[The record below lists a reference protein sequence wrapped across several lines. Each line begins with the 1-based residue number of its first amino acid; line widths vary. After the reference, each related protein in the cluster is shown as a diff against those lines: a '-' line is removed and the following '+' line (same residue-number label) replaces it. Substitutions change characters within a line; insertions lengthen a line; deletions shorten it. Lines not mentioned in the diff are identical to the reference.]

1 MQKKLRLL
9 SMLIA
14 LSFTTG
20 LRAQTDSLE
29 ISLLTCEPGKAIYEL
44 YGHTAILV
52 EDITAG
58 TMVVYNY
65 GMFDFNTPNF
75 MLKFAR
81 GHTDYILGTNR
92 FTSFIR
98 EYSMRGSKV
107 FKQPINLSQT
117 ELRTLDSLLLDNL
130 KPENRTYRYNFLH
143 NNCATMALDKI
154 EESIAGTVTYPEP
167 DTTQTIRNILTQH
180 TSVRPWSEFGVD
192 IILGAE
198 VDRPLKYR
206 QEAFAPLYLMDFVSK
221 AIVTDTAGAVRPLVL
236 PAETIVAPD
245 HSVDMGKPLFTPIQV
260 ACILAAV
267 ILLLTLLGWYK
278 EKRFWLIDALLY
290 GAQGLAGIIITFMYF
305 FSEHPAVGTNWLVLI
320 FNPVALFLLPFMIRS
335 AKRRKTGLLIIY
347 EFLICSA
354 FIVCSPLIPQYIE
367 PAVYVL
373 IATFAARALLSILFC
388 IHSHSC
394 NQPVQS
400 SRTVRGSIPVWL
412 FLMLAI
418 PFTAQAANEKRPKLV
433 VGIVVDQLDRQNVE
447 IMLPLLSDDGIKL
460 MWYDGYNR
468 DFTTF
473 DYDDTDRA
481 SAMASIYT
489 GASPFQHGIVAE
501 RWMNRSTLMP
511 SSLLDDGN
519 SNGINTIEHTSP
531 ERLLATNLADEMKLE
546 SGGRSRVCAIAIERD
561 ASILAAGHEADV
573 AIWLN
578 HENGKWCSSDFYGY
592 MPAWVENLNESQS
605 RKYEWQ
611 PMMSADD
618 YIRISVKDNGE
629 PFSYS
634 IKPDNTL
641 DLFTSPLANDM
652 VNNAALIAVDAM
664 KMGSDDTPDL
674 LALTY
679 YAGNFRHENNSIS
692 SIEQQDIL
700 LRLDKNISELIQAI
714 NDKIGQENVLYF
726 LTSTGYTDSKAPDLK
741 NTRIPT
747 GIMSMERATA
757 LLNLY
762 LSAKYGSDKYIE
774 TYYCNQ
780 IYLNHNL
787 IEDKGLSL
795 HEVLENCVDLLVQ
808 VSGIRSVFLMRD
820 LMSSIP
826 DMETARKRNAYHSYS
841 SGDIVV
847 ETIPGWGISD
857 ENEGTVYYRR
867 PIPKPFPMVL
877 YGNGIRA
884 EINHEPVSVSTLV
897 PTICNII
904 RCSAPNA
911 SSAQPLLNLK

>member
-9 SMLIA
+9 FMLIA

-58 TMVVYNY
+58 TVVVYNY

-75 MLKFAR
+75 MLKFTR
-81 GHTDYILGTNR
+81 GHTDYVLGTNR
-92 FTSFIR
+92 FTSFTK

-107 FKQPINLSQT
+107 FKQPLNLSQT
-117 ELRTLDSLLLDNL
+117 ELRTLDSLLRDNI
-130 KPENRTYRYNFLH
+130 KPENRTYRYNFLY

-154 EESIAGTVTYPEP
+154 EESISGTVTYPEP

-198 VDRPLKYR
+198 IDRPLKYR

-221 AIVTDTAGAVRPLVL
+221 ATVTDTSGMVRPLVL
-236 PAETIVAPD
+236 PAVTIVEPD

-320 FNPVALFLLPFMIRS
+320 FNPVALLLIPFMIRS
-335 AKRRKTGLLIIY
+335 VRHRKAGLLVIY
-347 EFLICSA
+347 EFIICTA
-354 FIVCSPLIPQYIE
+354 FLVCSPLIPQYIE
-367 PAVYVL
+367 PAVYII
-373 IATFAARALLSILFC
+373 IAAFAARALLTILFW
-388 IHSHSC
+388 IHSRSC
-394 NQPVQS
+394 TQATPS
-400 SRTVRGSIPVWL
+400 HTVNRITVWL
-412 FLMLAI
+412 LLISAI
-418 PFTAQAANEKRPKLV
+418 PIAVQAANEKRPKLV

-447 IMLPLLSDDGIKL
+447 MMLPMLCNDGIKR

-468 DFTTF
+468 DFTSF

-481 SAMASIYT
+481 SAIASIYT

-546 SGGRSRVCAIAIERD
+546 SGGRSRVCAIAVERD

-578 HENGKWCSSDFYGY
+578 HENGKWCSSDFYGNL
-592 MPAWVENLNESQS
+592 PAWVESLNESQS

-611 PMMSADD
+611 PLLPASD
-618 YIRISVKDNGE
+618 YIRISVKDDRE
-629 PFSYS
+629 PFSYTV
-634 IKPDNTL
+634 KPDNSL
-641 DLFTSPLANDM
+641 DMFTSPLANDM
-652 VNNAALIAVDAM
+652 VTNAALIAVDAM

-692 SIEQQDIL
+692 SFEQQDIF
-700 LRLDKNISELIQAI
+700 LRLDRNISELIQAI
-714 NDKIGQENVLYF
+714 NDRIGQENVLYF
-726 LTSTGYTDSKAPDLK
+726 LTSTGYTDAKAPDLK
-741 NTRIPT
+741 NTRIPSGT
-747 GIMSMERATA
+747 MSMERATA

-762 LSAKYGSDKYIE
+762 LSAKYGSDKYVE

-808 VSGIRSVFLMRD
+808 VSGIKSVFLMRD
-820 LMSSIP
+820 LMSSVP
-826 DMETARKRNAYHSYS
+826 DMETARKRNAYHRYS
-841 SGDIVV
+841 SGDIVI
-847 ETIPGWGISD
+847 EAIPGWGISD
-857 ENEGTVYYRR
+857 ENEGTTYYRR
-867 PIPKPFPMVL
+867 PVPKPFPMVL

-884 EINHEPVSVSTLV
+884 EINHEPVSISTLA

-904 RCSAPNA
+904 RCDAPNT
-911 SSAQPLLNLK
+911 SYAQPLSGIK